1 MFLLLNAVIET
12 LLNAACHQ
20 SRSLRG
26 KVRSGPS
33 LLLPLIVESANN
45 FPAVRLWHGVS
56 GILRWGNL
64 QSFANDLSNPGQEGD
79 SLFLAEVSCN
89 IHKRHSSMQPLTN
102 VSCYCFIFVPQVA
115 AIVCCLG
122 VDSSGCRESAPPGWF
137 FVCFFS
143 MRPRSQWEGKPTSV
157 HCRTL
162 SQPPSRTYL
171 LPKILSSIT
180 TDKSRLSAQF
190 FLEFVLWCLRRCAGS
205 QFSIALSPLA
215 HCVVLVFRCV
225 DGKNVSEIRGEGQE
239 VMDWINQLV
248 S

>member
-122 VDSSGCRESAPPGWF
+122 VDSSGCRESAPPG
-137 FVCFFS
+137 CFFLFVF
-143 MRPRSQWEGKPTSV
+143 SQCVPGVSEKGNQPQSTV
-157 HCRTL
+157 

-190 FLEFVLWCLRRCAGS
+190 FWEFVLWCLRRCAGS

-225 DGKNVSEIRGEGQE
+225 DGKNVSETRGEGQE